1 MQNLNM
7 ADTININ
14 VTYNKTKRV
23 ISYKKDGDVQ
33 GFSRLFLQVF
43 SDVLPCKVTPIQVK
57 FLQHDDKMGAEDYQ
71 ELQNNDKL
79 DDNKRIRAFVW
90 KEEDISPL
98 KQALQAHHS
107 SKVSCSSLLK
117 ITEGHISWYPVEENI
132 SGGINDYLKVHPVTI
147 NTTYRLW
154 SVVSKLNDG
163 IMMRNPSDDYVICNG
178 SFNMAQDDNARM
190 ETIDETRQ
198 HTFYV
203 AFLFKDT
210 NTKKQFVLTGTG
222 KGDQIKSEEVPLG
235 GSISD
240 ESLFEPMYFW
250 SYTMFRNCFYSNY
263 YLGCDHTGKTTLVEN
278 WNLSYP
284 NPQALFILNKF

>member
-1 MQNLNM
+1 M
-7 ADTININ
+7 
-14 VTYNKTKRV
+14 Y
-23 ISYKKDGDVQ
+23 
-33 GFSRLFLQVF
+33 
-43 SDVLPCKVTPIQVK
+43 
-57 FLQHDDKMGAEDYQ
+57 
-71 ELQNNDKL
+71 
-79 DDNKRIRAFVW
+79 
-90 KEEDISPL
+90 PL
-98 KQALQAHHS
+98 EA
-107 SKVSCSSLLK
+107 
-117 ITEGHISWYPVEENI
+117 NI

-154 SVVSKLNDG
+154 SLVSKLNDG

-210 NTKKQFVLTGTG
+210 NSKKQFVLTGTG
-222 KGDQIKSEEVPLG
+222 KGNQVKSEEVPLG

-240 ESLFEPMYFW
+240 ESLFEPVYFW
-250 SYTMFRNCFYSNY
+250 SYTMFRNCFYTNY
-263 YLGCDHTGKTTLVEN
+263 YLGCDHTGKTSLVEN
-278 WNLSYP
+278 WDTSYP